1 MFDSEWSIDIDELED
16 ARAHQEVQRLRL
28 KVTELEAEIASL
40 KEQLNNKPKR
50 NKKLKD

>member
-16 ARAHQEVQRLRL
+16 ARAHQEVELLRLR
-28 KVTELEAEIASL
+28 VAQLEAEVTTL